1 MAQSHH
7 TLKWLSPDVPTIL
20 RSPWFLLQICEPGLE
35 VASITSAHVLL
46 AKTQSHSPTNR
57 RGLESVV

>member
-7 TLKWLSPDVPTIL
+7 TLKWLSPDVPTIPW
-20 RSPWFLLQICEPGLE
+20 SPWFLLQICEPSLE